1 MSKNKNKVNEVND
14 TLVNLESAWSE
25 SEPKVFASIPD
36 GDYLG
41 KLVNMEIGFSKN
53 NRLQVVSEFEIAD
66 GKYKG
71 KTLKKFD
78 GLKDEVNMSF
88 FKGYCE
94 VLGIDIPDNISDL
107 PDVLSNFTDDFNSLV
122 NIVVKTKDEY
132 TNIYV
137 KGISD
142 YVDEDGTA
150 GEAEEEEEEEKEE
163 EEKVDESKHK
173 SSKSS
178 GKSKR

>member
-1 MSKNKNKVNEVND
+1 MSKQKDGISDVLAD
-14 TLVNLESAWSE
+14 LESVWSE

-41 KLVNMEIGFSKN
+41 KLISMELGFSKN
-53 NRLQVVSEFEIAD
+53 QRLQVVSEFEIVD

-94 VLGIDIPDNISDL
+94 VLGVEIPENISDL
-107 PDVLSNFTDDFNSLV
+107 PDTLSNFVDDFNSLI
-122 NIVVKTKDEY
+122 NITVKTKDEY
-132 TNIYV
+132 TNVYV

-142 YVDEDGTA
+142 YVDDSE
-150 GEAEEEEEEEKEE
+150 EIPEEEIPEEEEEDEE
-163 EEKVDESKHK
+163 EEGKPGSKGSKSNLKSSSKHK
-173 SSKSS
+173 
-178 GKSKR
+178 R

>member
-1 MSKNKNKVNEVND
+1 MSKHKDDVNEVLAD
-14 TLVNLESAWSE
+14 LESAWSE
-25 SEPKVFASIPD
+25 SEPKVFALIPD
-36 GDYLG
+36 GDYLA
-41 KLVNMEIGFSKN
+41 KLVNMELGFSKN
-53 NRLQVVSEFEIAD
+53 QRLQVISEFEIAD

-94 VLGIDIPDNISDL
+94 VLGVEIPENISNL
-107 PDVLSNFTDDFNSLV
+107 PDVLANFVDDFNSLV
-122 NIVVKTKDEY
+122 NITVKTKDEY

-142 YVDEDGTA
+142 YVSDE
-150 GEAEEEEEEEKEE
+150 EQEIPEKEKEE
-163 EEKVDESKHK
+163 IEDEPKHK
-173 SSKSS
+173 SGSKHR
-178 GKSKR
+178 SKYKR